1 MSGNKNSKATILF
14 ASLAGTTI
22 EFFDFYIYANA
33 AILVFPHLFFPDAD
47 STTQMLQSLATF
59 SVAFFARPLGSAFFG
74 HYGDKIG
81 RKATL
86 VAALLTMGL
95 STIMIGFLPSYA
107 TIGILAPILLV
118 LCRFGQGF
126 GLGGEWGGAVLLAVE
141 NAPKD
146 KRAWYGMFP
155 QLGAPIGLVM
165 SGGIFLYLT
174 ETLSQQQFLDYGWR
188 IPFVASAILI
198 ALGLYIRL
206 KITET
211 PEFIEAGK
219 KKNLE
224 QSVPFKLILDAHKKP
239 LLLGTF
245 IGIATFGL
253 FYLMTVFLAGW
264 SIQHLG
270 LTEDD
275 FLIMQLYSIFFFA
288 LMIPISAAYADKFNP
303 RRIMILAS
311 ALIIVFGIFLS
322 HIVEMSN
329 HGVLISLSVGMLLM
343 GFTYGPLGTMLS
355 NLFPTHVRYTGS
367 SLSFNL
373 AGILGASF
381 APFVALWLAT
391 AYGFSFVGYYLAF
404 LAFLSLLA
412 SYLSQD

>member
-1 MSGNKNSKATILF
+1 
-14 ASLAGTTI
+14 
-22 EFFDFYIYANA
+22 
-33 AILVFPHLFFPDAD
+33 
-47 STTQMLQSLATF
+47 MLQSLATF

-188 IPFVASAILI
+188 IPFIASAILI

-219 KKNLE
+219 KDNLE
-224 QSVPFKLILDAHKKP
+224 QSVPIKLILDAHKKP

-275 FLIMQLYSIFFFA
+275 FLVLQLYSIFFFA
-288 LMIPISAAYADKFNP
+288 LMIPVSATYADKFNP
-303 RRIMILAS
+303 RSIMMLAS
-311 ALIIVFGIFLS
+311 AFIIIFGLFLS
-322 HIVEMSN
+322 NIVELAN
-329 HGVLISLSVGMLLM
+329 VGVLLSLSIGMLLM

-355 NLFPTHVRYTGS
+355 NLFPTKVRYTGS

-381 APFVALWLAT
+381 APFIAIWLANE
-391 AYGFSFVGYYLAF
+391 YGFGYVGYYLAT

-412 SYLSQD
+412 SYLSDHE

>member
-33 AILVFPHLFFPDAD
+33 AILVFPHLFFPDSD

-188 IPFVASAILI
+188 IPFIASAILI

-219 KKNLE
+219 KDNLE
-224 QSVPFKLILDAHKKP
+224 QSVPIKLILNSHKKS

-270 LTEDD
+270 LTKDD
-275 FLIMQLYSIFFFA
+275 FLVIQLYSIFFFA
-288 LMIPISAAYADKFNP
+288 LMIPISAACSDKFKP
-303 RRIMILAS
+303 RVIMILAS
-311 ALIIVFGIFLS
+311 FLIILFGLFI
-322 HIVEMSN
+322 SN
-329 HGVLISLSVGMLLM
+329 IIDYPNYGVLVCLSIGMLLM
-343 GFTYGPLGTMLS
+343 GFTYGPLGTTLS
-355 NLFPTHVRYTGS
+355 NLFPTKVRYTGS

-381 APFVALWLAT
+381 APFIAMWLANEF
-391 AYGFSFVGYYLAF
+391 GLSFVGYYLAF
-404 LAFLSLLA
+404 LAILSLFA
-412 SYLSQD
+412 SYFSKQ